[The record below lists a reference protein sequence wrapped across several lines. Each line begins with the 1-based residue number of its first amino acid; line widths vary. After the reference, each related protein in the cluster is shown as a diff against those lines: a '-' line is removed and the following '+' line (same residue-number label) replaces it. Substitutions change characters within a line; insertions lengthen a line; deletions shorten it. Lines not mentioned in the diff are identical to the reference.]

1 MPMTY
6 ALFDGHD
13 IDELGFLPA
22 FLNEEDPRPAGEQF
36 NTNYVGG
43 WNPFPG
49 FTMTED
55 GALQYPEDPP
65 LIPIGCT
72 TLRDEVILFYP
83 YAFVA
88 IKQHDGSFE
97 AARMD

>member
-1 MPMTY
+1 MAMIY
-6 ALFDGHD
+6 ALTKGHG
-13 IDELGFLPA
+13 IDELGFLPD
-22 FLNEEDPRPAGEQF
+22 FLNEEDPRSASAQF
-36 NTNYVGG
+36 DANYVGG

-65 LIPIGCT
+65 MVPIGCT
-72 TLRDEVILFYP
+72 TLRNETIFFYP

-88 IKQHDGSFE
+88 VKQPDGTFE
-97 AARMD
+97 VARMD

>member
-6 ALFDGHD
+6 ALFDEHD

-36 NTNYVGG
+36 NMNYVGG
-43 WNPFPG
+43 WDPFPG

-65 LIPIGCT
+65 MVPIGCT
-72 TLRDEVILFYP
+72 TLRNETIFFYP

-88 IKQHDGSFE
+88 IKQPDGTFE

>member
-49 FTMTED
+49 FTMED
-55 GALQYPEDPP
+55 NTLQYPGDPP

>member
-6 ALFDGHD
+6 ALFCGRN

-43 WNPFPG
+43 WNPIPA
-49 FTMTED
+49 FTMKDYT
-55 GALQYPEDPP
+55 LQYPGDRP
-65 LIPIGCT
+65 LIPIGYT